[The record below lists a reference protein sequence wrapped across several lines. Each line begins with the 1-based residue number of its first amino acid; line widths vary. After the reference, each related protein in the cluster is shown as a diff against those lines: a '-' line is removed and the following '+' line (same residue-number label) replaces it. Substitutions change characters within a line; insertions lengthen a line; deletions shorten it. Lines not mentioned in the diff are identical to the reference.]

1 MRHWILQYLP
11 APHEYSGYFFLSAC
25 VSLLTYFTK
34 LHKPKFNN
42 YVRELTCLLN
52 NKNCL
57 HRYAYIGWLKYYWQA
72 LCFTCQAAKAHIMC
86 HTHGFQFG
94 GVCGECE
101 RCSQPFLSVLLLSM
115 QSMLELGV
123 VNKKTAPSDIPHH
136 LLSINGDQTMDVS
149 TVRWWVVCFSS
160 GNSDSAPSL
169 VQIFLSMVCRLL
181 FISGESAQ
189 LMVTALRNGVL

>member
-1 MRHWILQYLP
+1 MSVRGAVSP
-11 APHEYSGYFFLSAC
+11 A
-25 VSLLTYFTK
+25 
-34 LHKPKFNN
+34 LHP
-42 YVRELTCLLN
+42 L
-52 NKNCL
+52 
-57 HRYAYIGWLKYYWQA
+57 
-72 LCFTCQAAKAHIMC
+72 
-86 HTHGFQFG
+86 
-94 GVCGECE
+94 
-101 RCSQPFLSVLLLSM
+101 FLSVLLLSM

-160 GNSDSAPSL
+160 GNSDSGSPSL